1 MGNVGPTKVNLGGY
15 IGIAIGFLGWVIG
28 FAVVCLATGH
38 ANVLPRVLPVG
49 VLVSLALGA
58 TAILVMELV
67 LRAHGRGRFALL
79 TLWGVLLSD
88 AAILWLLINHW
99 LAPIIEAEPGLAEAL
114 TRIGSFYKT
123 GDALPVAMLAAGT
136 ALLLIAAVRVLRT
149 APADQPVNNPSS
161 SSTTP

>member
-1 MGNVGPTKVNLGGY
+1 MKGNLGGY
-15 IGIAIGFLGWVIG
+15 IGTVIGFLGWVIG

-49 VLVSLALGA
+49 VLVSLALGG
-58 TAILVMELV
+58 TVILVMELV
-67 LRAHGRGRFALL
+67 LRAHGRGRLFML

-99 LAPIIEAEPGLAEAL
+99 LAPIIEGEPGLAEAL

-123 GDALPVAMLAAGT
+123 SDALPAAMLAVGT
-136 ALLLIAAVRVLRT
+136 ALLLIGTVWLLRT
-149 APADQPVNNPSS
+149 APANQPVHNQSS